1 MELTVQKTEGGKQ
14 LAEKLKPAFTGQVLI
29 TISTTTNLEQGQDA
43 ESYLDIKRQA
53 QALQLNQ
60 FQLRQFDR

>member
-53 QALQLNQ
+53 QAL
-60 FQLRQFDR
+60 